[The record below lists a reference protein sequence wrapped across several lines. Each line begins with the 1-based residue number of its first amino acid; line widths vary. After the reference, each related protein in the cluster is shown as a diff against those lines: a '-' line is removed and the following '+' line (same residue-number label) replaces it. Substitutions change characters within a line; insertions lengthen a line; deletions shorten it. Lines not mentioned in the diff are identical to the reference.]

1 MESLAFIWTGTRD
14 SKTTLL
20 FSSASDKQASI
31 KLQRIEHKAQA
42 KMPASSGSI
51 RQQGQHLHLQ
61 QGTFNCTIL
70 KSGIGGSGEPRRKWE
85 EMGERERERESVEK
99 CCFCLQNDL

>member
-61 QGTFNCTIL
+61 QIQQMLIWQLPGQARSHTSVLN
-70 KSGIGGSGEPRRKWE
+70 KSS
-85 EMGERERERESVEK
+85 
-99 CCFCLQNDL
+99 Q